1 MTVPAPVVVR
11 PRRLTLVCRAI
22 ATVVVV
28 VFTLVAITL
37 RSSGGAEVFGRADQ
51 VAMVL
56 LGLVIAG
63 TVLGFTR
70 ARVEAD
76 VTGLRVRN
84 ALGEKRVPWEVVRE
98 VRLDDGQPWAS
109 LELQDD
115 DTLGLLAV
123 QANDGERAVQ
133 AVLDLRALL
142 RASREP
148 RQP

>member
-1 MTVPAPVVVR
+1 MTAPERVVVR
-11 PRRLTLVCRAI
+11 PRRLTLVCRSI
-22 ATVVVV
+22 AAVVVV
-28 VFTLVAITL
+28 VFTVVALTL
-37 RSSGGAEVFGRADQ
+37 RSAGGAEVFGRADQ

-56 LGLVIAG
+56 LGLIIAG
-63 TVLGFTR
+63 AVLGFTR

-84 ALGEKRVPWEVVRE
+84 ALGEKAVPWEVVRE

-123 QANDGERAVQ
+123 QANDGERAVH
-133 AVLDLRALL
+133 AVLALRALL
-142 RASREP
+142 RAARARP
-148 RQP
+148 AP